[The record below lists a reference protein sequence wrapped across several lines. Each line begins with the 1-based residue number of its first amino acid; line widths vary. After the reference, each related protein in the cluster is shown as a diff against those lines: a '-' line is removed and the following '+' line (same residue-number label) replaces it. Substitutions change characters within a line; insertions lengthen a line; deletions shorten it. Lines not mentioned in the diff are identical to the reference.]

1 MLAARHVRVAYAL
14 LLRMTSAAAPD
25 ASRPLDPL
33 HAPGLDT
40 LRALAILLVLCFHYP
55 REGAPAWFA
64 DVARFGWAGVDL
76 FFVLSGFLI
85 GRQLLAPL
93 AVGERPR
100 WGTFCLRRLLRVLP
114 AYWVVLTIYALF
126 PEAREQ
132 ATLAPL
138 SSFLTFT
145 QNFALEGGAFSH
157 AWSLCIEEQFY
168 VALPLMVFALAGRVR
183 WRGVVA
189 LVLGLVLLGL
199 AIRMSLW
206 WLHLEAPPP
215 GASPSRLYRRWIYYP
230 TWTRMD
236 GLLAGV
242 VLALVWT
249 FQPAR
254 WSRWVRA
261 PLGALLLTALCLW
274 LAGPLCIDNRTLV
287 SCALVFPLLSLGFAA
302 LVVLAQTEPGTR
314 VLGRVPGARWLA
326 RVTYCVYLSHKLVLH
341 AVHEV
346 LATQGMGAY
355 HPVTLLVSAVCVLLA
370 ATLLHLAVERPFLR
384 LRERWARPPAQR
396 AGPEPVLA
404 AEHGGE
410 QALPGKTG

>member
-1 MLAARHVRVAYAL
+1 MS
-14 LLRMTSAAAPD
+14 SAATLD
-25 ASRPLDPL
+25 VSHPLDPL

-55 REGAPAWFA
+55 HEGAPAWFA
-64 DVARFGWAGVDL
+64 EAAGFGWTGVDL

-93 AVGERPR
+93 ADAERPR
-100 WGTFCLRRLLRVLP
+100 WGVFCLRRLLRVLP
-114 AYWVVLTIYALF
+114 AYWVVLAVYAF
-126 PEAREQ
+126 VPDAREQ
-132 ATLAPL
+132 AAMAPL

-145 QNFALEGGAFSH
+145 QNLALEGGAFSH

-168 VALPLMVFALAGRVR
+168 VALPLLVFALAGRVS
-183 WRGVVA
+183 WRGVVT
-189 LVLGLVLLGL
+189 LVLGIVLVGI

-215 GASPSRLYRRWIYYP
+215 GTSLGRLYRRWIYYP

-249 FQPAR
+249 FRPAL
-254 WSRWVRA
+254 WHRWVRA
-261 PLGALLLTALCLW
+261 PRGTLLVTALCLG
-274 LAGPLCIDNRTLV
+274 LAAPLCTDNKTLA

-314 VLGRVPGARWLA
+314 ILGRVPGARWLA
-326 RVTYCVYLSHKLVLH
+326 RVTYCVYLSHKLVIH
-341 AVHEV
+341 AVHEALATYGMGTYHPITV
-346 LATQGMGAY
+346 LA
-355 HPVTLLVSAVCVLLA
+355 SAVCVLSA
-370 ATLLHLAVERPFLR
+370 ASLLHLGVERPFLR
-384 LRERWARPPAQR
+384 LRERWSLPPAQR
-396 AGPEPVLA
+396 ASPGSVLA
-404 AEHGGE
+404 AERGGE
-410 QALPGKTG
+410 RAVLGKPC

>member
-1 MLAARHVRVAYAL
+1 MSFV
-14 LLRMTSAAAPD
+14 AAPD

-64 DVARFGWAGVDL
+64 QLARFGWTGVDL

-93 AVGERPR
+93 AAGERPQ

-114 AYWVVLTIYALF
+114 AYWGVLAIYAFL
-126 PEAREQ
+126 PDAREQ
-132 ATLAPL
+132 DSMAPL
-138 SSFLTFT
+138 SSFLVFT
-145 QNFALEGGAFSH
+145 QNLALEGGAFSH

-168 VALPLMVFALAGRVR
+168 VVLPLLVFALAGRVR
-183 WRGVVA
+183 WRGVVV
-189 LVLGLVLLGL
+189 LVLGIILLGI
-199 AIRMSLW
+199 AIRMGLW

-215 GASPSRLYRRWIYYP
+215 DASPGRLYRRWIYYP
-230 TWTRMD
+230 TWNRMD

-249 FQPAR
+249 FRPAL

-261 PLGALLLTALCLW
+261 PLGALLLTALCLG
-274 LAGPLCIDNRTLV
+274 LAGPLCSDNRTLA

-302 LVVLAQTEPGTR
+302 LVVLAQTEPGAR

-326 RVTYCVYLSHKLVLH
+326 SVTYCVYLSHKLVLH
-341 AVHEV
+341 AVHET
-346 LATQGMGAY
+346 LATYGMGTY
-355 HPVTLLVSAVCVLLA
+355 HPLTVLTSAGCVLSA
-370 ATLLHLAVERPFLR
+370 AALLHLGVERPFLR
-384 LRERWARPPAQR
+384 LRERWARPLAQR
-396 AGPEPVLA
+396 ARPEPAFA
-404 AEHGGE
+404 AERGGNPP
-410 QALPGKTG
+410 ALNKVG

>member
-1 MLAARHVRVAYAL
+1 MS
-14 LLRMTSAAAPD
+14 SAAAPD
-25 ASRPLDPL
+25 TSRPLDPL

-40 LRALAILLVLCFHYP
+40 LRALAILMVLCFHYP

-64 DVARFGWAGVDL
+64 EVARFGWTGVDL

-93 AVGERPR
+93 AVGERPP
-100 WGTFCLRRLLRVLP
+100 WGSFCLRRLLRVLP
-114 AYWVVLTIYALF
+114 AYWVVLAVYAFL
-126 PEAREQ
+126 PDAREQ
-132 ATLAPL
+132 ASMAPL
-138 SSFLTFT
+138 PSFLTFT

-168 VALPLMVFALAGRVR
+168 VALPLLVFALADRVR
-183 WRGVVA
+183 WRGVAA
-189 LVLGLVLLGL
+189 LVLGIVLLGI

-206 WLHLEAPPP
+206 GLHLEAPPP
-215 GASPSRLYRRWIYYP
+215 GASPGRLYRRWIYYP

-249 FQPAR
+249 FRPAA
-254 WSRWVRA
+254 WSRWARA
-261 PLGALLLTALCLW
+261 PLGALLLTALCLG
-274 LAGPLCIDNRTLV
+274 LAGPLCSDNRTLR

-302 LVVLAQTEPGTR
+302 LVVLAQTEAGAR

-341 AVHEV
+341 AVHAA
-346 LATQGMGAY
+346 LAAHGMNAY
-355 HPVTLLVSAVCVLLA
+355 HPVTLLVSAVCVLSA
-370 ATLLHLAVERPFLR
+370 ATLLHLGVERPFLR
-384 LRERWARPPAQR
+384 LRERWARLPSQR
-396 AGPEPVLA
+396 ARPGA
-404 AEHGGE
+404 ALSAERGGD
-410 QALPGKTG
+410 QAVPGEIG